1 MSDNLGNE
9 ALPTDESIKHLCSLN
24 FSIFT
29 QKLQELRGEN
39 KPKDRHGIIRK
50 KWLRVIRS
58 ELKTDRYQTLVSY
71 LYAAKSRIH
80 RNQSLTRNV
89 FLQWKEAA
97 HKQRERAIWQRLVYQ
112 ARIRQYQ
119 IRASKLRDCRVDL
132 AVNYILEQPQ
142 FKRPNFNVF
151 VNQIR
156 PVEIDE
162 PPAVERNVTLEDTP
176 PKSPSTPRSKRIIH
190 VHTVEQATETV
201 EPEESPITKLLKKV
215 NIKNLMILLFIGI
228 GFALLT
234 FYLYRFLY
242 VKLGYYDRF
251 QQYQLNETLP
261 PYNPSYDV
269 DYVINYSEI
278 FKSEKDQSIDELLVR
293 MTKEIKTMKQ
303 RQTEM
308 RDEIDQLQNAYQEDL

>member
-1 MSDNLGNE
+1 MSENINNDP
-9 ALPTDESIKHLCSLN
+9 LPTNESIKHLCSLN

-39 KPKDRHGIIRK
+39 KPKDRHGLIRK

-58 ELKTDRYQTLVSY
+58 EMKTDRYQTLVSY
-71 LYAAKSRIH
+71 LYAAKSNIH
-80 RNQSLTRNV
+80 RNQTLTRI
-89 FLQWKEAA
+89 FFTRWKEFAA
-97 HKQRERAIWQRLVYQ
+97 QQRERALWQRLIYK
-112 ARIRQYQ
+112 AKIRQYQ
-119 IRASKLRDCRVDL
+119 IRAAKLRDCRVDL
-132 AVNYILEQPQ
+132 ATNL
-142 FKRPNFNVF
+142 F
-151 VNQIR
+151 VNQLH

-162 PPAVERNVTLEDTP
+162 PPRIERNISLENNSTDSPKTP
-176 PKSPSTPRSKRIIH
+176 SSPKSKRIIH

-201 EPEESPITKLLKKV
+201 EPEEPPVSKLLKKV
-215 NIKNLMILLFIGI
+215 NVKNLMMLLFIGV
-228 GFALLT
+228 GCALLT

-242 VKLGYYDRF
+242 VKLGYYDRY

-269 DYVINYSEI
+269 DYVVNYTEL
-278 FKSEKDQSIDELLVR
+278 FKSEKDQSIDDLISK
-293 MTKEIKTMKQ
+293 MTKEIIAMKM

>member
-1 MSDNLGNE
+1 MTESAIPTSD
-9 ALPTDESIKHLCSLN
+9 SIKHLCSLN
-24 FSIFT
+24 FSVFT

-58 ELKTDRYQTLVSY
+58 EMKNDSYQTLVSY
-71 LYAAKSRIH
+71 LYSAKSHLH
-80 RNQSLTRNV
+80 RNQTLTKNV
-89 FLQWKEAA
+89 FQHWKEVAEKQ
-97 HKQRERAIWQRLVYQ
+97 KQRSIWQKLVYQ
-112 ARIRQYQ
+112 AKIRQYQ
-119 IRASKLRDCRVDL
+119 MRASKLCDCRVDL
-132 AVNYILEQPQ
+132 AVNFILDQPQ
-142 FKRPNFNVF
+142 FRKPNFNLF
-151 VNQIR
+151 VKQLNPPEVDER
-156 PVEIDE
+156 PVT
-162 PPAVERNVTLEDTP
+162 ERNVSLENNNNNP
-176 PKSPSTPRSKRIIH
+176 PASPKSKRIIR

-201 EPEESPITKLLKKV
+201 EPEKSTFAKILEKV

-228 GFALLT
+228 GCSLLS

-242 VKLGYYDRF
+242 VKLGYYDRY

-278 FKSEKDQSIDELLVR
+278 FQSEKDQSIDDLLKR
-293 MTKEIKTMKQ
+293 MSKEIISMKM

-308 RDEIDQLQNAYQEDL
+308 RDEIDQLQKDL